1 MISAHISHRT
11 TLMPGTPDL
20 QIGLRLALRARFFS
34 VCVWFAIA
42 LATVALLAAQF
53 SGRQPATVALD
64 VGLSAIRLVLPLMV
78 VLLVQELFAR
88 EFDRRYF
95 LTSLTYPRPR
105 HWLFLGRFLSAFL
118 LTAALLVSMAL
129 LLAALVWYEGRVYDQ
144 ATPVALGLPYLLT
157 LGLVLLDLFVVLA
170 VGSLLAIVASTP
182 SFILIGTLGFT
193 IVARSFSTIIILLTE
208 QGELVSNPELYRESL
223 GLLSYL
229 LPDLGPL
236 DVRAITLYGT
246 MQFLPSDWPAR
257 VLSTLAYGLALIGV
271 SLWVLQHKRFS

>member
-1 MISAHISHRT
+1 
-11 TLMPGTPDL
+11 MPGTPDL